1 MTRTA
6 FALIIQMVQSLIASK
21 FPLCTICGDDLRDTF
36 EIHEDDCSNPVCD
49 ECFRYRLPRQRI
61 ENPPDR
67 FRPQAN
73 FYTRRPDAGNE
84 ESLEKEVFINE

>member
-1 MTRTA
+1 MPQNA
-6 FALIIQMVQSLIASK
+6 AVAIDLLAQFSIDSNFSFCA
-21 FPLCTICGDDLRDTF
+21 ICSDDLRDTF
-36 EIHEDDCSNPVCD
+36 EIHEDDYRNSICDNCS
-49 ECFRYRLPRQRI
+49 RYRLSQQKI

-73 FYTRRPDAGNE
+73 FYTQQSDAGDD